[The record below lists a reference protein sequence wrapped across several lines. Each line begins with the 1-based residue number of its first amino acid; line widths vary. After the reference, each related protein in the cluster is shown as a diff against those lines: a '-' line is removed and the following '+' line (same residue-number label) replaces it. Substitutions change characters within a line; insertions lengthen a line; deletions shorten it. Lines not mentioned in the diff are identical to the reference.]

1 MLKILWLLLTFS
13 HSKNCN
19 GDGDDQEWYI
29 IYRILVLSGKTLYIL
44 NISNSKYDISY
55 MLWVMM
61 IFCRVQLEDL
71 SRQMHDEVNTKS
83 DHTLWSSI
91 PSWNISSLSNI
102 LLQVSETENIRKNL
116 AIERMIVEGCDIL
129 LDVNQVFVRQ
139 GTLIQVQQCSW
150 NQIIS
155 VMLICEDDDDYNECW
170 MAGSARQSPW
180 RSSGSSLCSSPWKV
194 SDVDNYRDNAD
205 HEDRDNHPDNPDCFL
220 LWAGKPSASASYSAT
235 T

>member
-1 MLKILWLLLTFS
+1 MIYHICFGWWWYFAGCSWKTCPGKCMTRWAQNQIT
-13 HSKNCN
+13 HS
-19 GDGDDQEWYI
+19 E
-29 IYRILVLSGKTLYIL
+29 
-44 NISNSKYDISY
+44 
-55 MLWVMM
+55 
-61 IFCRVQLEDL
+61 VQ
-71 SRQMHDEVNTKS
+71 S
-83 DHTLWSSI
+83 
-91 PSWNISSLSNI
+91 SWNISSLSNI

-139 GTLIQVQQCSW
+139 GTLIQVKQCSW

-155 VMLICEDDDDYNECW
+155 VMLICEGDDDYNEWC

-180 RSSGSSLCSSPWKV
+180 RSSGSSLCSSPWEV
-194 SDVDNYRDNAD
+194 SDVDNAD
-205 HEDRDNHPDNPDCFL
+205 HEDRDNHRDNPDCFL